1 METLYLRD
9 FTEKMREGNI
19 KSMNHEEYG
28 LLILEEANGISY
40 IVDMESYE
48 MIYLTR
54 AGMKV
59 YGLEKAEDYIG
70 KKCYKLLQGLDVPCP
85 FCTNDC
91 LKVGEHLRWDFY
103 SKTLDKWFTL
113 DDTMVILEGRKCRV
127 ETATDKTEV
136 VKLSNQLSMESIL
149 VKCLNM
155 LVTAEDIDVGIQSFL
170 ETVCKYYGA
179 NRAYVFEFDLE
190 AGLLDN
196 TFEWC
201 KEGVTAEIDNLQ
213 RLPLDC
219 VSDWIKKFKSVGEFY
234 ITCLDDDVNKDTD
247 EYRILAAQG
256 INSLMA
262 TPLIK
267 QGEIVG
273 FIGVDDPTQKIDDI
287 TLLRTAS
294 DIMMIEMEK
303 NRMARE
309 RERALKEAESANNA
323 KSLFLFNMSHDI
335 RTPMNAITGFIRIAM
350 ENAKEP
356 KVIDALKKADLSSRH
371 MLSILNDVLDM
382 SRIESGK
389 MEFKHHN
396 VNPIE
401 HIKNIEAMY
410 RQSMEEKGIQFRVE
424 YENLPEMVL
433 TDETRIS
440 QVIGNLLSNA
450 TKFTPKGG
458 IIIFYTR
465 CIGTDKNGKYCF
477 EVCVKDTGIGMS
489 RGFLNKVFEPFE
501 REKSATVSGIQGTGI
516 GLSLAKRIAESMDGD
531 LKVTSVQGDGSE
543 FIFTFKAEQANQLAE
558 SVNFVSKENI
568 VDFTGKRVLLV
579 EDIDLNREIAIE
591 ILSSE
596 GFIIEE
602 AENGAIAVQ
611 MVEQSEPNYY
621 DCVLM
626 DIQMPVMDGY
636 EATRK
641 IRSLDKKDIANIP
654 IVAMTANAFAEDCK
668 QAFDAGMNGH
678 VAKPIDVANL
688 LEVLS
693 EIIG

>member
-1 METLYLRD
+1 
-9 FTEKMREGNI
+9 
-19 KSMNHEEYG
+19 MNHEEYG

-396 VNPIE
+396 INPIE

-410 RQSMEEKGIQFRVE
+410 RQSIEEKGIQFRVE
-424 YENLPEMVL
+424 YENLPDVVL

>member
-1 METLYLRD
+1 
-9 FTEKMREGNI
+9 
-19 KSMNHEEYG
+19 MNHEEYG

-396 VNPIE
+396 INPIE

-410 RQSMEEKGIQFRVE
+410 RQSIE
-424 YENLPEMVL
+424 
-433 TDETRIS
+433 D
-440 QVIGNLLSNA
+440 
-450 TKFTPKGG
+450 KF
-458 IIIFYTR
+458 I
-465 CIGTDKNGKYCF
+465 
-477 EVCVKDTGIGMS
+477 
-489 RGFLNKVFEPFE
+489 
-501 REKSATVSGIQGTGI
+501 
-516 GLSLAKRIAESMDGD
+516 
-531 LKVTSVQGDGSE
+531 LK
-543 FIFTFKAEQANQLAE
+543 K
-558 SVNFVSKENI
+558 
-568 VDFTGKRVLLV
+568 
-579 EDIDLNREIAIE
+579 
-591 ILSSE
+591 
-596 GFIIEE
+596 
-602 AENGAIAVQ
+602 
-611 MVEQSEPNYY
+611 
-621 DCVLM
+621 
-626 DIQMPVMDGY
+626 
-636 EATRK
+636 
-641 IRSLDKKDIANIP
+641 
-654 IVAMTANAFAEDCK
+654 
-668 QAFDAGMNGH
+668 
-678 VAKPIDVANL
+678 
-688 LEVLS
+688 
-693 EIIG
+693 

>member
-1 METLYLRD
+1 MYL
-9 FTEKMREGNI
+9 F
-19 KSMNHEEYG
+19 
-28 LLILEEANGISY
+28 
-40 IVDMESYE
+40 IV
-48 MIYLTR
+48 
-54 AGMKV
+54 A
-59 YGLEKAEDYIG
+59 
-70 KKCYKLLQGLDVPCP
+70 
-85 FCTNDC
+85 
-91 LKVGEHLRWDFY
+91 DFY
-103 SKTLDKWFTL
+103 NKSLDKWFTL
-113 DDTMVILEGRKCRV
+113 DDTMVVLDGRKCRV
-127 ETATDKTEV
+127 ETAMDKTEIV
-136 VKLSNQLSMESIL
+136 RLSNQLSMESVL

-155 LVTAEDIDVGIQSFL
+155 LVTADDINVGIQSFL
-170 ETVCKYYGA
+170 ETICKYYDA
-179 NRAYVFEFDLE
+179 NRAYVFEFDLKAE
-190 AGLLDN
+190 LLDN

-219 VSDWIKKFKSVGEFY
+219 VADWIKKFESVGEFY

-267 QGEIVG
+267 QGQIVG

-303 NRMARE
+303 NRMAIE
-309 RERALKEAESANNA
+309 RERALQEAKAANNA

-335 RTPMNAITGFIRIAM
+335 RTPMNAITGFIRIAI
-350 ENAKEP
+350 ENAQNP

-389 MEFKHHN
+389 MELQHHN
-396 VNPIE
+396 IIPAE

-424 YENLPEMVL
+424 YENLPKVVS

-458 IIIFYTR
+458 IILFQTKCTGI
-465 CIGTDKNGKYCF
+465 DKNNKYCF
-477 EVCVKDTGIGMS
+477 SVSVKDTGIGMS
-489 RGFLNKVFEPFE
+489 EEFLKKVFEPFE
-501 REKSATVSGIQGTGI
+501 RERSATVSGIQGTGI
-516 GLSLAKRIAESMDGD
+516 GLSLAKRIAKAMDGD
-531 LKVTSVQGDGSE
+531 LKANSVQGDGSE
-543 FIFTFKAEQANQLAE
+543 FIFTFKAEQAEQ
-558 SVNFVSKENI
+558 SVQQEKLSSKEKNI
-568 VDFTGKRVLLV
+568 DFTGKRILLV
-579 EDIDLNREIAIE
+579 EDVDLNREIAVE
-591 ILSSE
+591 ILASE
-596 GFIIEE
+596 GMMVEE
-602 AENGAIAVQ
+602 AEDGSIAVE
-611 MVEQSEPNYY
+611 MVETSEPNYY

-626 DIQMPVMDGY
+626 DIQMPIMDGY

-641 IRSLDKKDIANIP
+641 IRAFTNKELANVP
-654 IVAMTANAFAEDCK
+654 IIAMTANAFAEDRK
-668 QAFDAGMNGH
+668 HAFEAGMNGH
-678 VAKPIDVANL
+678 VAKPVDVANL

-693 EIIG
+693 EVVY